1 VDAEVVVR
9 RRYRIGELLGEGGMG
24 AVFRAL
30 DLGTQEVVA
39 IKSLKSTSLA
49 DDKADI
55 ERFLREG
62 EALRLLNHPNIVKL
76 LDTFQDGGQHYLVM
90 ELVEGGSLET
100 RLRGGARVPVERVL
114 ALGLDISDALSRA
127 HRLGIVHRDIKPA
140 NVLLAPDGTPRLSD
154 FGVAHIAGKAQLS
167 ASNAVIGTLD
177 YLSPEALLGEP
188 VDAGAD
194 IWAFGVLLFEL
205 IAGRRPFAAE
215 HPGAT
220 LQAILHDG
228 PADLEELSPECPTEL
243 VDLVYR
249 MLEKDRRQRI
259 PSARQ
264 VGAELESILGRVGTE
279 PGQSAANAHVG
290 ATAFA
295 RTVARPSL
303 PELELE
309 LPAQTTPFIGRE
321 VELAD
326 LARLLLDPA
335 VRLVSVVGPG
345 GMGKSR
351 LVVETARRYFQ
362 GNAAF
367 SVTLHGP
374 PAVAREVFLVELAPL
389 ARADLVL
396 AALAE
401 AVGFRFYPGGEP
413 KAQLLDYLRAR
424 SALLVLDNFEH
435 VLDAASLVHEIL
447 QAAPNVKV
455 LTTSRERLSLS
466 GEHVFALSGLA
477 LPDVDDN
484 ASWLEFSS
492 VQLFAE
498 SARRVKRDFELTD
511 EAARAAAQIC
521 RLVQGLPLGIVLAA
535 SWSNLLTPS
544 EIAEEISKSLDFLAG
559 ELRDMPARQHSL
571 RAVFDYSYE
580 RLAADERAVFTRLA
594 VFCGGFSRAAAEQV
608 AGASLRIL
616 AALVNQSLITRDP
629 TSGRYRLHELLRKYA
644 ESRLGD
650 DPGEA
655 ERTADA
661 HAVHYASFLA
671 ERAARFKGREPELVA
686 GELDTEIDNVR
697 AAWARLRDTRNPS
710 LLGPALETLGLFFAF
725 RSAFVE
731 AEATFAAAASSFALP
746 EPERSGERAR
756 LLARALTLQAR
767 ACADQWRQ
775 AEAITLATRALE
787 WLDETTQPA
796 EVGDALLVLALSSFW
811 VGDTPRGLEASE
823 HSVRLHRRVGA
834 VWDTAQALAR
844 LCGQCGDWIGSAKAE
859 ACARESI
866 ELQRSLPGG
875 VVVIANSFTDLG
887 TILAERGNYDEGCS
901 LMLEGLALME
911 TQGKS
916 YGKLECLQHLSRA
929 SRMRGDYDAAEAYAR
944 QSLVLAR
951 EMFPFAEGWSHA
963 LLGDVLKERGQLDA
977 AAVHYR
983 AAMADKNPTTTAL
996 ATLNLGDIAGQ
1007 RGEYVLAGAMLRQ
1020 SLVEFERHGASW
1032 GIIIACDY
1040 LGHLACD
1047 EGRYAD
1053 SDELFQRALEHSLES
1068 GLLRLGLNVVASI
1081 ARSKAGSGETERAVE
1096 LLTLVE
1102 RHRVTERQTIVR
1114 RVEPLL
1120 AELSAVVPAAVFE
1133 ASVQRGGS
1141 LELEPVLRE
1150 LAAGQ

>member
-1 VDAEVVVR
+1 VDSEVVVR

-49 DDKADI
+49 DDNADI

-76 LDTFQDGGQHYLVM
+76 LDTFQDAGQHYLVM
-90 ELVEGGSLET
+90 ELVEGGSLESM
-100 RLRGGARVPVERVL
+100 LRGGARVPIERVL

-303 PELELE
+303 PELEL
-309 LPAQTTPFIGRE
+309 PAQTTPFIGRE

-351 LVVETARRYFQ
+351 LVVETARRIVL
-362 GNAAF
+362 GSAAF
-367 SVTLHGP
+367 AVTAHGP
-374 PAVAREVFLVELAPL
+374 PAAAREVFLVELAPL

-396 AALAE
+396 TALAE

-447 QAAPNVKV
+447 QAAASVKV

-477 LPDVDDN
+477 LPDVDDD
-484 ASWLEFSS
+484 APSREFSG
-492 VQLFAE
+492 VRLFAE
-498 SARRVKRDFELTD
+498 SARRVRRDFEWTD
-511 EAARAAAQIC
+511 EAARAAAHIC

-535 SWSNLLTPS
+535 SWSNLLTPA
-544 EIAEEISKSLDFLAG
+544 EIAEEIAKSLDFLAV

-571 RAVFDYSYE
+571 RAVFDYSYA
-580 RLAADERAVFTRLA
+580 RLTAEERAAFARLA
-594 VFCGGFSRAAAEQV
+594 VFRGGFSRAAAEEV

-644 ESRLGD
+644 ESRLGEA
-650 DPGEA
+650 PGEA
-655 ERTADA
+655 ERTADE
-661 HAVHYASFLA
+661 HAAHYASFLA

-697 AAWARLRDTRNPS
+697 AAWARLRDTRKLS

-731 AEATFAAAASSFALP
+731 AQATFAAAASSFALP
-746 EPERSGERAR
+746 EPERGGERAR

-767 ACADQWRQ
+767 ACAAQWRQ

-796 EVGDALLVLALSSFW
+796 EVGDALLVVALSSFW

-823 HSVRLHRRVGA
+823 HSIRLHRRVGA
-834 VWDTAQALAR
+834 VWETAQALAR

-875 VVVIANSFTDLG
+875 VVVIADSLTDLG

-916 YGKLECLQHLSRA
+916 YGKLECLQHLGRA

-951 EMFPFAEGWSHA
+951 EMFPFAETWSHA

-977 AAVHYR
+977 AALHFR
-983 AAMADKNPTTTAL
+983 ASMADKNPLTTAL

-1007 RGEYVLAGAMLRQ
+1007 RGEYVLAGAMFRQ
-1020 SLVEFERHGASW
+1020 SLVYFERHGASW

-1040 LGHLACD
+1040 LGHFACD

-1053 SDELFQRALEHSLES
+1053 SDELFQRALEYSLES
-1068 GLLRLGLNVVASI
+1068 GLLRLGLNVVAGI

-1120 AELSAVVPAAVFE
+1120 AELSAVVPAAVFA

-1150 LAAGQ
+1150 LAAGR